1 LGQEG
6 LKYEVMK
13 ILIADKF
20 EESGIRALQEAGFDL
35 IVNPDLKEE
44 SLKQALEDLK
54 PEGLIVRST
63 RVDESHMVDS
73 LRLIVRAGAGYNTI
87 DVESARRKGIQVSN
101 CPGKNARAVA
111 ELTFGLIL
119 ALDRRIPDNVEQLRQ
134 GKWNKKEFSQARGI
148 FGRTLGVVGF
158 GNIGKLVAE
167 MAKCFGLNVLV
178 FSRHAREEEV
188 AQVGAR
194 KVDLLE
200 LARGSD
206 IVSVHCALT
215 KETERMLGKE
225 FFDALK
231 PGTYFINTSR
241 SEVIDQEALLEV
253 VRTKDIRAG
262 LDVFEGEPSSTVGEY
277 QGVLR
282 DLPNVYCTHHIGA
295 STLQA
300 QEAVAEETVRIFL
313 EFAKTGK
320 APNCVNC

>member
-1 LGQEG
+1 MKG
-6 LKYEVMK
+6 MK

-20 EESGIRALQEAGFDL
+20 EESGVRALQEAGFEL
-35 IVNPDLKEE
+35 VINPDLKEE
-44 SLKQALEDLK
+44 SLKQALEEVK

-63 RVDESHMVDS
+63 RVEECHMVDS

-87 DVESARRKGIQVSN
+87 DIESARRKGIQVSN

-148 FGRTLGVVGF
+148 FGRTLGIVGF

-167 MAKCFGLNVLV
+167 MAKCFGLKVLV
-178 FSRHAREEEV
+178 FSRHATEEEV
-188 AQVGAR
+188 RQAGAQ
-194 KVDLLE
+194 KVDLLD
-200 LARGSD
+200 LARESD
-206 IVSVHCALT
+206 IVSVHCSFT
-215 KETERMLGKE
+215 RETERMLGRE
-225 FFDALK
+225 FFSALK
-231 PGTYFINTSR
+231 PGAYFINTSR
-241 SEVIDQEALLEV
+241 SEVVDQEALVEAL
-253 VRTKDIRAG
+253 RTRDIRAG
-262 LDVFEGEPSSTVGEY
+262 LDVFEGEPTSAVGEY
-277 QGVLR
+277 QGALR
-282 DLPNVYCTHHIGA
+282 ELPNVYCTHHIGA

-313 EFAKTGK
+313 EFVKTGC